1 MKKVSIFLFALMCAS
16 VVFGQQQ
23 KVAVYV
29 TGGKD
34 PGINK
39 VLGDQ
44 LVAAF
49 TNSGKYVAIERTSS
63 FLAELGKEQTYQR
76 TGAVDDNELSRL
88 GKQFG
93 VQLVCVAEVS
103 EVASFDS
110 KNLFGKSNTTNNKY
124 VSARLID
131 VESAEVINT
140 SNASG
145 SLGNM
150 KELLKVSQSI
160 TKELTGKTGKEA
172 AAEKAA
178 INTEKEAKAAAEKAE
193 KEAKADEEKKKTD
206 FRNAGYS
213 PVGNLYILN
222 KPSSTIKWEI
232 AKQMCESSTI
242 GGYNNWRL
250 PTIGELM
257 QIYALRQE
265 LFVNY
270 GFDKASFEREEIWS
284 SNTGKKDSHII
295 LIKGRSDE
303 SKKSAKCHCVRD
315 IK

>member
-1 MKKVSIFLFALMCAS
+1 MKNRAKLSILLFTLMCAG
-16 VVFGQQQ
+16 VIFGQHQ

-29 TGGKD
+29 TGGQD
-34 PGINK
+34 AGINK

-49 TNSGKYVAIERTSS
+49 ANSGKYIAIERTSS
-63 FLAELGKEQTYQR
+63 FLAELGKEQNYQR

-103 EVASFDS
+103 EVESFNS
-110 KNLFGKSNTTNNKY
+110 KDLFGRSNTTNNKY

-140 SNASG
+140 SNASS

-160 TKELTGKTGKEA
+160 TKELTGKTSKETV
-172 AAEKAA
+172 AERAK
-178 INTEKEAKAAAEKAE
+178 INAE
-193 KEAKADEEKKKTD
+193 KEAKTAEEKRKAE
-206 FRNAGYS
+206 FREAGYS
-213 PVGNLYILN
+213 PIGNLYILN
-222 KPSSTIKWEI
+222 KPSSAIKWEI

-257 QIYALRQE
+257 QIYTLRQE
-265 LFVNY
+265 LSIHY
-270 GFDKASFEREEIWS
+270 GFDKVSFEREEIWS
-284 SNTGKKDSHII
+284 SNAGNKDKHVI
-295 LIKGRSDE
+295 LIKGKSNE
-303 SKKSAKCHCVRD
+303 SKKPARCHCVRD
-315 IK
+315 AK